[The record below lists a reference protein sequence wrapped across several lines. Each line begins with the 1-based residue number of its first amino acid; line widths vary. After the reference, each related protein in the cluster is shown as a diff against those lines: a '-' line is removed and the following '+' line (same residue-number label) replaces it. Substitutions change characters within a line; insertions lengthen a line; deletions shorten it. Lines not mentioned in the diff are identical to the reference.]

1 MADFVLLDGVF
12 DGALDLL
19 LPHHVLEDLRTV
31 FAVQRLV
38 HGHTSLLTNKINE
51 SSAVSHRA
59 GTLAAHG

>member
-1 MADFVLLDGVF
+1 MLSIIHILALERIGDVLL
-12 DGALDLL
+12 A
-19 LPHHVLEDLRTV
+19 HHLGKGLGPV

-38 HGHTSLLTNKINE
+38 HVHTSLLTNKINE